1 MYTRTCTCTCTLYLP
16 ESNKRTLGRDT
27 KKVFFKNNP
36 TASWHTRRVHTCIYT
51 CTCTCTCKHCTC
63 TCTSRTA
70 ALTSMPGRRVCTGTR
85 LSPGMREEKTVL
97 GLTETGTDLAS
108 GPAHTTHCNT
118 CPRHNGFPRLRS
130 LTNSAAFFL
139 SKKPVLLWIPKATM
153 YPWSSTLCTQQG
165 RTWGG
170 GDTGTV
176 CINKKS
182 FVFECCCGTVFIV
195 YSFCSIFVR
204 ISFHSVCMRLRL
216 AVCMYMCMH
225 EGLVNAEQR
234 MVYSYNQIARGTCM
248 KLPAIAACS

>member
-1 MYTRTCTCTCTLYLP
+1 MSSRYMIRDVYVYVYMHMYTVLAR
-16 ESNKRTLGRDT
+16 KRQKDT
-27 KKVFFKNNP
+27 WLRHKKGILQEQSDCQLAHMVS
-36 TASWHTRRVHTCIYT
+36 THM
-51 CTCTCTCKHCTC
+51 CTC

-182 FVFECCCGTVFIV
+182 FVFKCCCRTVFIV
-195 YSFCSIFVR
+195 YSIFVR